1 MRTNAIVAANTS
13 LTITHP
19 IAVMA
24 IFTMAYEF
32 AVDTAC
38 SKLRFHQLTTIHE
51 IFAAHA
57 LIAIL
62 TIAAITTF
70 GVTQILLPALHLSV

>member
-13 LTITHP
+13 LTVTHP

-24 IFTMAYEF
+24 IFTMTYEF

-38 SKLRFHQLTTIHE
+38 SKLRFHQLTTIYE
-51 IFAAHA
+51 
-57 LIAIL
+57 IL
-62 TIAAITTF
+62 TTYTLITILAITTIIAL
-70 GVTQILLPALHLSV
+70 TILLPALHLSM